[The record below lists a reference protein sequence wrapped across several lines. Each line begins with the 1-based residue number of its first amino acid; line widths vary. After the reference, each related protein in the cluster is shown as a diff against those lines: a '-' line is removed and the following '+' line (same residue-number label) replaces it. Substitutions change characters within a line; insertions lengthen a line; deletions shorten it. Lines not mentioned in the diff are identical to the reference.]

1 MDHEKP
7 GNKKKKTVSNI
18 SFQTETLNV
27 IEPSR
32 TELTPTKPNSFKY
45 QREVPRKPT
54 RESLT
59 RLKTEY
65 NKKIPARKL
74 LGKTFIADIP
84 EYVSLWP
91 RSEVVACYFQFV
103 ALLTSVLAI
112 EYTQFNLQF
121 NLSKGSNTISLAGDK
136 LTRVMLIIQAV
147 VLGIGVFI
155 RVTWSSKREE
165 MTAAAM
171 GLIMAVIVLA
181 VNGLN
186 DKPSDNFLIA
196 NVVVS
201 LVSCVLSIS
210 LYPPVQPYDEEK
222 TAAQEIESE
231 INPAR
236 KLSKVMNVGTFLT
249 GSMAAT
255 RYRSV
260 LM

>member
-1 MDHEKP
+1 MNNVKP
-7 GNKKKKTVSNI
+7 NTKKKKTPSKI
-18 SFQTETLNV
+18 SFQTETINV
-27 IEPSR
+27 IENLSSR
-32 TELTPTKPNSFKY
+32 IELTPTKPKSFEH
-45 QREVPRKPT
+45 QRRSEPKTDVPQYLEAQTDTSTKKSTKVKKPT
-54 RESLT
+54 FT
-59 RLKTEY
+59 RLKTEH

-84 EYVSLWP
+84 EYVSFWP

-171 GLIMAVIVLA
+171 RMRL
-181 VNGLN
+181 
-186 DKPSDNFLIA
+186 K
-196 NVVVS
+196 
-201 LVSCVLSIS
+201 
-210 LYPPVQPYDEEK
+210 Q
-222 TAAQEIESE
+222 
-231 INPAR
+231 
-236 KLSKVMNVGTFLT
+236 
-249 GSMAAT
+249 
-255 RYRSV
+255 
-260 LM
+260 